1 LAKAGLQS
9 NDRDHDATPRSAL
22 ILSPEFHAAPF
33 DLTEVLSPAWLTVA
47 LQVRFPGLVVG
58 AIRQVEL
65 LASSAQKVRFV
76 VTYDDSAGHD
86 VPQALCAKGYFNVDS
101 AKFGFSGV
109 HEARFYAE
117 LAPIVPLCVPTV
129 RYAGIGSH
137 PPHGV
142 VIMDDVVAAGGTF
155 FDQLDVFDI
164 ETARRSLTGLAAM
177 HGRFWGDSLADEPYL
192 EAKTTTYAGY
202 ICALCHRRPPRVEAA
217 HAYPRRR
224 SLGQPVPR
232 ARRSDRIGRLAKL
245 RIRALDD

>member
-1 LAKAGLQS
+1 M
-9 NDRDHDATPRSAL
+9 
-22 ILSPEFHAAPF
+22 
-33 DLTEVLSPAWLTVA
+33 SPAWLTVA

-76 VTYDDSAGHD
+76 VTYDDDAGHD

-129 RYAGIGSH
+129 RYAGIASH

-192 EAKTTTYAGY
+192 GAKTTTYAGY